1 MKFPKNLE
9 IQSPF
14 PGRIRAFSVP
24 YLKFRFNVL
33 ACVEP
38 NGWGHVSVTLANN
51 SRIPKWEEMCFIK
64 DMFFDAEDLCIQMHP
79 KKSQY
84 VNLHDKCL
92 HIWQPPPDIQE
103 ILARCGGE

>member
-1 MKFPKNLE
+1 MKYPNRYE
-9 IQSPF
+9 IKSPF
-14 PGRIRAFSVP
+14 PTLFRTFQIPFK
-24 YLKFRFNVL
+24 KFWLNVV

-38 NGWGHVSVTLANN
+38 NGWGHVSVTLTNN

-64 DMFFDAEDLCIQMHP
+64 DIFFDPEELCIQFHP

-92 HIWQPPPDIQE
+92 HIWQPPKE
-103 ILARCGGE
+103 IANLLELQG